1 MKRTILIII
10 SLMAICHCIKA
21 QIHPAYN
28 INRVYTTDELQK
40 DFYYIRTILERTHP
54 SLYRYT
60 PKDSISYYFAQTAA
74 RLNHPMTQPEFWQL
88 LQTMV
93 ARIRSGH
100 TEVQPDTAYTAWLY
114 TQNKPYLPFSV
125 IIKADRLFVLG
136 VYNKNDDTYH
146 SGDEITNINGQ
157 PAAKVLADMRGIISA
172 DGYNVSYKDLR
183 LCQSFLFNYYLSYPG
198 TTSCSMTFDNAG
210 VQKTISDIKFNMVRK
225 RQSAKRD
232 TVALKLPV
240 YKEFDFYKTK
250 TMPSTEI
257 VKIHNFTYKDYGKLH
272 SELFAQVQ
280 KDSIRNLIIDVRNNG
295 GGTDIHCVDLLK
307 YLVAQP
313 YMVIYKKESIVRQD
327 TYLRDLDV
335 YKASQST
342 ADLDRLLGDINNV
355 GIISKGTAYKSQSHI
370 FAGKVYLL
378 TNAGSFSAAALF
390 AVTLKLLGNC
400 TVIGSETGG
409 GLAGCDGGE
418 IPIITLPNTKLHF
431 RMPLYFAHSVA
442 TAADKGHGL
451 LPDITVDELPGTI
464 GTRYDKAMQKV
475 QELISAETL

>member
-60 PKDSISYYFAQTAA
+60 PKDSINYYFAQTAA
-74 RLNHPMTQPEFWQL
+74 RLNHPMTEPEFWRI

-93 ARIRSGH
+93 VRIKSGH
-100 TEVQPDTAYTAWLY
+100 TEVQPSIGYSSWLY
-114 TQNKPYLPFSV
+114 AQEQTRLPFGV
-125 IIKADRLFVLG
+125 IIKDNRLFVFDVHEKGGL
-136 VYNKNDDTYH
+136 YH
-146 SGDEITNINGQ
+146 TGDEIININGE
-157 PAAKVLADMRGIISA
+157 PAAKVLTDLRGIISA

-183 LCQSFLFNYYLSYPG
+183 LQGQGFLFNYTLVHPGNASY
-198 TTSCSMTFDNAG
+198 SNMTFVHDG
-210 VQKTISDIKFNMVRK
+210 VKKTVDVQLEFVNKYKKVK
-225 RQSAKRD
+225 QD
-232 TVALKLPV
+232 TVAPQLIV
-240 YKEFDFYKTK
+240 NRDFDFYKTK
-250 TMPSTEI
+250 TMPLTELLL
-257 VKIHNFTYKDYGKLH
+257 IHNFTYKDYGKLH
-272 SELFAQVQ
+272 SELSAQLE
-280 KDSIRNLIIDVRNNG
+280 KDSIKNLIIDVRNNG
-295 GGTDIHCVDLLK
+295 GGTNIHCVDLLK

-335 YKASQST
+335 YKASQAT

-418 IPIITLPNTKLHF
+418 IPIISLPNTKLRF